1 MDRLTPSA
9 RFLSAVLLLG
19 LLVAGGTIGYSRIE
33 GWDARDSFY
42 MTVITITTTGFG
54 EVRPLTPQ
62 GRSFTIALLASSV
75 LTLGYAVT
83 ALIGFVF
90 EGQMLASLRE
100 RRMKRDLRLIKGHYI
115 ICGGGNVGRAV
126 AGEFQRER
134 VRFLVIERSLEH
146 SELARDPRVLCLEG
160 DATDDELLK
169 RAGIERARGLVSA
182 LPEDEAN
189 VFVVLTARQ
198 LNPAL
203 TIAAQASDER
213 TGRKLVKAGAD
224 RVISHKQIA
233 GRRLASL
240 ILHPSLVNFLD
251 EMLGGGELGMRI
263 EEVQVPGDS
272 PLVGQAL
279 RETGIGRHT
288 GAIIVGIVNAA
299 GRLRVNPSDETTLS
313 AVHLSAGETLVVLG
327 SGEQLKR
334 LREFVALAR

>member
-1 MDRLTPSA
+1 VERLPPSV
-9 RFLSAVLLLG
+9 RFLTAVALLG
-19 LLVAGGTIGYSRIE
+19 LLLAGGTFGYSRIE
-33 GWDARDSFY
+33 GWEARDSFY

-54 EVRPLTPQ
+54 EVRPLSPQ
-62 GRSFTIALLASSV
+62 GRSFTVVLLAFSL

-83 ALIGFVF
+83 ALIGFIF

-100 RRMKRDLRLIKGHYI
+100 RRMKRNLRLIKSHYI

-126 AGEFQRER
+126 ALEFQRER

-160 DATDDELLK
+160 DATDDELLMQ
-169 RAGIERARGLVSA
+169 AGIQRARGLVSA

-198 LNPAL
+198 LNPGL
-203 TIAAQASDER
+203 IIAAQASDER
-213 TGRKLVKAGAD
+213 TVRKLVKAGAD

-240 ILHPSLVNFLD
+240 ILHPTLVNFLD

-263 EEVQVPGDS
+263 EEVPVAAGS
-272 PLVGQAL
+272 PLIGQAV
-279 RETGIGRHT
+279 REAGIGRRT
-288 GAIIVGIVNAA
+288 GAILVGILNPD
-299 GRLRVNPSDETTLS
+299 GRLRVNPSGGTTLS
-313 AVHLSAGETLVVLG
+313 GVKLSSGDVLVALG
-327 SGEQLKR
+327 SEEQLKR
-334 LREFVALAR
+334 LREFTARTR